1 MSNDCLIQMMTID
14 FLKKHLMDK
23 RNIRRTLEYVS
34 NNSNKFA
41 QQYSKTLDINLV
53 QPFKRYLEE

>member
-1 MSNDCLIQMMTID
+1 
-14 FLKKHLMDK
+14 MDK

-34 NNSNKFA
+34 NNSNKFT